1 MFKHHC
7 FPKSIIL
14 QAVYFKLRFSLSY
27 RDVEELMEIR
37 GVKVDHATIQ
47 RWVFKFTPILDKE
60 FRKRKKRVGM
70 SWRMDETYIK
80 VKGEWRYLYRAVDKE
95 GYTVDFLL
103 TKRRQRM
110 SAQSFLIKAIEH
122 NGKPLVINIDKSGSN
137 SSAIRV
143 YNKRALATKSRIRIR
158 KCKYLNNIVE
168 QDHRFIKWRI
178 QQGLGFKEF
187 ESARRTLSGIEI
199 VRMIKK
205 NQLIGQD
212 KTVFKSFMSL
222 AA

>member
-7 FPKSIIL
+7 FPKEIIL

-47 RWVFKFTPILDKE
+47 RWVFKFTPMLDKE

-110 SAQSFLIKAIEH
+110 SAQSFLIKAIEYS
-122 NGKPLVINIDKSGSN
+122 GKPRVINIDKSGSN

-143 YNKRALATKSRIRIR
+143 YNKRT
-158 KCKYLNNIVE
+158 
-168 QDHRFIKWRI
+168 
-178 QQGLGFKEF
+178 
-187 ESARRTLSGIEI
+187 
-199 VRMIKK
+199 
-205 NQLIGQD
+205 
-212 KTVFKSFMSL
+212 
-222 AA
+222 